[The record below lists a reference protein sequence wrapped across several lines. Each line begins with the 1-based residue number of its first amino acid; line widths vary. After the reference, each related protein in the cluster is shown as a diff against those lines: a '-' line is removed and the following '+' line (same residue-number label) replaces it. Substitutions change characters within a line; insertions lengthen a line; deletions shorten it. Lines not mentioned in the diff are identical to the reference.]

1 MSELEIKK
9 VETPRDR
16 MKFIKM
22 PWPIYKNDPHW
33 VPPIIADQKSFLD
46 PRKGVFFEHGEAVLF
61 LALRDGK
68 PVGRISAQINHLHD
82 KIYNDGK
89 GFFGFFEC
97 ENNQET
103 ANLLFKHAEDYLK
116 SKGKTLS
123 EGPMNFGIYDE
134 IGVLIDG
141 FDTDPYVLNVH
152 NPPYYK
158 SLIEGA
164 GYSKSVDWYA
174 YRGSTDQKVD
184 ERLYRLK
191 DRVMHQPGLTIRKIN
206 PKENFERDAAIVKH
220 IFSEAW
226 NKNWGHVPLTESEFN
241 RMAKELTRL
250 VIPDLSF
257 IAEINGKAIGFA
269 LSIYDA
275 NVAVKKINGR
285 LFPFGFIK
293 LLLNLKKTDR
303 FRHIL
308 MGILEEYRLRGI
320 EIAFYV
326 NIAEW
331 AHKLGFKEIEMS
343 LIVEN
348 NEPMRKSLEHLPVH
362 IYKTYRIFKKELK

>member
-1 MSELEIKK
+1 MQNLEIKR
-9 VETPRDR
+9 VETKKDR
-16 MKFIKM
+16 LQFIKM

-33 VPPIIADQKSFLD
+33 VPPIIADQKEFLD
-46 PRKGVFFEHGEAVLF
+46 PKRGVFFEHGEAELY

-68 PVGRISAQINHLHD
+68 PVGRISAHINHLHEE
-82 KIYNDGK
+82 IYHDGK

-103 ANLLFKHAEDYLK
+103 ANLLFETAEKYLK
-116 SKGKTLS
+116 SKGKNHV
-123 EGPMNFGIYDE
+123 EGPMSFGIYDE
-134 IGVLIDG
+134 IGLLVEG
-141 FDTDPYVLNVH
+141 FDTDPYVLNTH

-158 SLIEGA
+158 ILVENA
-164 GYSKSVDWYA
+164 GYTKSIDWYA
-174 YRGSTDQKVD
+174 YRGATNQKVD
-184 ERLYRLK
+184 ERLYRLR
-191 DRVMHQPGLTIRKIN
+191 DRVMKLPGLSIRKID
-206 PKENFERDAAIVKH
+206 PKENYDTDVNIVKH
-220 IFSEAW
+220 IFRTAW
-226 NKNWGHVPLTESEFN
+226 NKNWGHVPLTDSEFN
-241 RMAKELTRL
+241 RIAKELTRL
-250 VIPDLSF
+250 VVPDLSF
-257 IAEINGKAIGFA
+257 IAEINGNPIGFA

-326 NIAEW
+326 SIAEQ
-331 AHKLGFKEIEMS
+331 AYKLGFKEIEMS

-348 NEPMRKSLEHLPVH
+348 NEPMNKSLNYLPVE
-362 IYKTYRIFKKELK
+362 IYKTYRIYRKDI